1 MSPSIVD
8 KSAVSI
14 LALRFME
21 NEKTLATLKLAASA
35 ASSCFFDQDRLPHF
49 IDAENTK
56 DLVRN
61 KITFHLGAM
70 L

>member
-1 MSPSIVD
+1 MSPSTVD
-8 KSAVSI
+8 KSAVSM

-35 ASSCFFDQDRLPHF
+35 ASLSSLDQYSLPHF

-56 DLVRN
+56 DVG
-61 KITFHLGAM
+61 IIM
-70 L
+70 EESEVD